1 VSNIAGT
8 TRDAIDTAVENE
20 YGKYT
25 FIDTAGIRR
34 QSRVD
39 DKIEKYSVLRAKMAV
54 ERADVCLI
62 VIDAEEGITEQD
74 EKIAGIAHE
83 AGKASIIVVNKWDL
97 IEKDNS
103 TTKRFT
109 EKIYN
114 ALSYMTYAPL
124 IFVSAKTGQ
133 RLEKLFEH
141 INYINNQACTRITT
155 GMLNDMLADATA
167 RVQPPSDKGRRL
179 KIYYMTQTSIKPP
192 SFVIFCNDIR
202 LFHYSY
208 QRYIENQI
216 REVFGFKG
224 TPIRFVLRQ
233 RGDET

>member
-1 VSNIAGT
+1 
-8 TRDAIDTAVENE
+8 
-20 YGKYT
+20 
-25 FIDTAGIRR
+25 
-34 QSRVD
+34 
-39 DKIEKYSVLRAKMAV
+39 M
-54 ERADVCLI
+54 
-62 VIDAEEGITEQD
+62 
-74 EKIAGIAHE
+74 
-83 AGKASIIVVNKWDL
+83 NKWDL

-179 KIYYMTQTSIKPP
+179 KIYYMTQTSVAPP
-192 SFVIFCNDIR
+192 TFVIFCNSEE
-202 LFHYSY
+202 LFHFSY
-208 QRYIENQI
+208 QRYIANCI
-216 REVFGFKG
+216 RDAFGFKG
-224 TPIRFVLRQ
+224 TPIKMVIRQ
-233 RGDET
+233 RGDDAPQL